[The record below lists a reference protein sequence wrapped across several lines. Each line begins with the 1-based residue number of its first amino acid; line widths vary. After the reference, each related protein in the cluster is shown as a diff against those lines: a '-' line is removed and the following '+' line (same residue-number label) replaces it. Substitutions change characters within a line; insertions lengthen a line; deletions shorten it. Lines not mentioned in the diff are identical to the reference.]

1 MTPSVFTLVD
11 RWVLRLL
18 DAVVILLAGLLLV
31 LLNYAV
37 FSRFV
42 LNSSVSWGEELPANL
57 LAVLTFI
64 GAAYL
69 TKINEHLGFDSV
81 LRLMPMLWQRIVL
94 SVNHAFML
102 TFAVV
107 VFYYG
112 SLASMGF
119 HGRSLISIDLP
130 LALFRWAMPV
140 GFALIAVIS
149 AWRLFGL
156 VSGRVHPTDLYPE
169 TD

>member
-1 MTPSVFTLVD
+1 MTSTTIQAIERIFM
-11 RWVLRLL
+11 RLL
-18 DAVVILLAGLLLV
+18 DSMVILLAGLLLI

-42 LNSSVSWGEELPANL
+42 LNDSVSWGEELPANL

-69 TKINEHLGFDSV
+69 TKINEHLGFDSL
-81 LRLMPMLWQRIVL
+81 LRLLPLAVQRIL
-94 SVNHAFML
+94 LCVNHALML
-102 TFAVV
+102 CFALVV
-107 VFYYG
+107 AYYG
-112 SLASMGF
+112 MQASLGF

-130 LALFRWAMPV
+130 MALFRWAMPI
-140 GFALIAVIS
+140 GCGLIAIICGI
-149 AWRLFGL
+149 RLFGL
-156 VSGRVHPTDLYPE
+156 VSGKIAPSELYPE

>member
-1 MTPSVFTLVD
+1 MTPIMIQGVERIF
-11 RWVLRLL
+11 LRLL
-18 DAVVILLAGLLLV
+18 DSMVVLLAGLLLV

-37 FSRFV
+37 FSRFI

-57 LAVLTFI
+57 LAALTFI

-81 LRLMPMLWQRIVL
+81 LRLMPVVVQRIL
-94 SVNHAFML
+94 LCINHTFML
-102 TFAVV
+102 AFAVV
-107 VFYYG
+107 VAYYAMHA
-112 SLASMGF
+112 SLGF

-130 LALFRWAMPV
+130 MALFRWAMPV
-140 GFALIAVIS
+140 GCGLIAIIC
-149 AWRLFGL
+149 AIRLFGL
-156 VSGRVHPTDLYPE
+156 ATGKIAPSELYPE

>member
-1 MTPSVFTLVD
+1 MTPTVIQGVERIFV
-11 RWVLRLL
+11 RLL
-18 DAVVILLAGLLLV
+18 DSMVVFLAGLLLV

-42 LNSSVSWGEELPANL
+42 LNASVSWGEELPANL

-81 LRLMPMLWQRIVL
+81 LRILPLAVQRVL
-94 SVNHAFML
+94 LCINHAFML
-102 TFAVV
+102 AFALVV
-107 VFYYG
+107 AYYG
-112 SLASMGF
+112 MQASQGF

-130 LALFRWAMPV
+130 MALFRWAMPI
-140 GFALIAVIS
+140 GCGLIAIIC
-149 AWRLFGL
+149 ATRLFGL
-156 VSGRVHPTDLYPE
+156 VTGKIAPNELYPE

>member
-1 MTPSVFTLVD
+1 MTPTVIQGIERLF
-11 RWVLRLL
+11 LRLL
-18 DAVVILLAGLLLV
+18 DSMVVFLAGLLLV

-42 LNSSVSWGEELPANL
+42 LNASVSWGEELPANL

-81 LRLMPMLWQRIVL
+81 LRLMPLAVQRIL
-94 SVNHAFML
+94 LCVNHAFML
-102 TFAVV
+102 AFALVV
-107 VFYYG
+107 AYYG
-112 SLASMGF
+112 MQASLGF

-130 LALFRWAMPV
+130 MALFRWAMPI
-140 GFALIAVIS
+140 GCGLIAIIC
-149 AWRLFGL
+149 AIRLVGL
-156 VSGRVHPTDLYPE
+156 ATGMIAPSELYPE

>member
-1 MTPSVFTLVD
+1 MSLTWFKRFD
-11 RWVLRLL
+11 QWIFRLL
-18 DAVVILLAGLLLV
+18 DITVILLSGLLLL

-42 LNSSVSWGEELPANL
+42 LNSSVSWSEELPAHL

-81 LRLMPMLWQRIVL
+81 LRLMPIAWQRLVL
-94 SVNHAFML
+94 CINYLFML
-102 TFAVV
+102 LFAVAV
-107 VFYYG
+107 CYFG
-112 SLASMGF
+112 AIASLGF

-130 LALFRWAMPV
+130 LALFRWAMPI

-149 AWRLFGL
+149 TYRIVGL
-156 VSGRVHPTDLYPE
+156 ISGRTHPSDLYPE

>member
-1 MTPSVFTLVD
+1 MTPNVFQGIERATV
-11 RWVLRLL
+11 RLL
-18 DAVVILLAGLLLV
+18 DSMVVALAGLLLV

-42 LNSSVSWGEELPANL
+42 LNASVSWGEELPANL

-81 LRLMPMLWQRIVL
+81 LRLMPLAVQRVLLCINQALMLV
-94 SVNHAFML
+94 
-102 TFAVV
+102 FALVV
-107 VFYYG
+107 AYYG
-112 SLASMGF
+112 MHASLGF

-130 LALFRWAMPV
+130 MALFRWAMPL
-140 GFALIAVIS
+140 GCGLIAIIC
-149 AWRLFGL
+149 ATRLFGL
-156 VSGRVHPTDLYPE
+156 ATGKIAPNELYPE